1 MLGGHS
7 MKSAE
12 VANRSANR
20 EEELFSRFS
29 MHNMIFTKRQ
39 NVLCPLIRTL
49 LSTGKHMGAN
59 LQEKWRAR
67 FKAPVFFSPITNAQL
82 LTWVPNYVKRR
93 T

>member
-1 MLGGHS
+1 
-7 MKSAE
+7 
-12 VANRSANR
+12 
-20 EEELFSRFS
+20 

-39 NVLCPLIRTL
+39 KVLRPLIRTFL

-67 FKAPVFFSPITNAQL
+67 FKAPVFVSPITNAQL